1 MVSSSLATEFHSSAE
16 AAAAAAAGLVVPMT
30 EDVAAASAAAA
41 ATFMQWEYLDANT
54 IRTYEIPVHIG
65 GDTTGCYESFTL
77 PQGFTPIQQFPYVS
91 QASVAPPPPP
101 PPSTAPSAAGENH
114 SILIQR
120 VPHRSRKG
128 RGINFPTMTLWI
140 NFISRLEE
148 GLSLKVRLEKVVS
161 TLRFMVRLA
170 SSPSIKIIVFL
181 LLISFCWLP
190 AEEKNWQ
197 LSSRCSLSW
206 QKNEQKVFN

>member
-1 MVSSSLATEFHSSAE
+1 MLAEQSRPPTARQLNKSTVENNRFYHFSKVVHDPPSTPQDESSAKIYADLDAVQNAMVSSSLATEFHSSAE

-128 RGINFPTMTLWI
+128 RGINFPTMTL
-140 NFISRLEE
+140 
-148 GLSLKVRLEKVVS
+148 
-161 TLRFMVRLA
+161 
-170 SSPSIKIIVFL
+170 
-181 LLISFCWLP
+181 
-190 AEEKNWQ
+190 
-197 LSSRCSLSW
+197 
-206 QKNEQKVFN
+206 